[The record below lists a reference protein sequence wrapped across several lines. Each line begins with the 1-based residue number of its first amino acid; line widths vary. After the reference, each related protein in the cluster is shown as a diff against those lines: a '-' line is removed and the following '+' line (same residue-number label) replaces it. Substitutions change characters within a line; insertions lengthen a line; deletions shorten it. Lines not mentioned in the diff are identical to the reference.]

1 MAASWISLD
10 SALENQK
17 DILEGSS
24 EYQILRQRENVY
36 SAELAVQENQKIVD
50 SLQVKSPRDGVVGQ
64 INVSVG
70 DKVNAGTL
78 LGIVSD
84 ITSISVD
91 LSISESDLDGIK
103 EGLVGL
109 AIFDSIPDQPYIVR
123 VTNLS
128 MIPNINQGIVS
139 YPVKADILTTREI

>member
-1 MAASWISLD
+1 MCIRDRASTAVLVAQSSLEA
-10 SALENQK
+10 SKIALESSLQNQK
-17 DILEGSS
+17 DVLDGAS
-24 EYQILRQRENVY
+24 EYQINRQKKIVY
-36 SAELAVQENQKIVD
+36 SAELSVQENQKIVD
-50 SLQVKSPRDGVVGQ
+50 SLQIKSPRNGVVGQ
-64 INVSVG
+64 INVAVG

-123 VTNLS
+123 VLS
-128 MIPNINQGIVS
+128 LIHI
-139 YPVKADILTTREI
+139 